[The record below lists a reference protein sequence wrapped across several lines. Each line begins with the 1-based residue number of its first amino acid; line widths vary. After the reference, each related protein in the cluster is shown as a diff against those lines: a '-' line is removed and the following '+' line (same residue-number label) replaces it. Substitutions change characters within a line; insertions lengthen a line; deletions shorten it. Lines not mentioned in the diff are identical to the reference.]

1 MSALMLS
8 ALDDL
13 QAVMF
18 KWKSQKSVIKPTL
31 KRRANGPN
39 YWYRVHLV
47 EDFGSDIAN
56 EFVTDHF
63 NNINLDNCVKW
74 VEKKLKDWP
83 NCNRMAHDMWDF
95 KHRKDAEKFI
105 TVFHLAWEQ

>member
-1 MSALMLS
+1 MS

-18 KWKSQKSVIKPTL
+18 KWKDRLSVIKPTL

-39 YWYRVHLV
+39 YWYRLRLV
-47 EDFGSDIAN
+47 DE
-56 EFVTDHF
+56 TDEGNPNTWYNQQF
-63 NNINLDNCVKW
+63 DDCVNW
-74 VEKKLKDWP
+74 TTEKLQDWP
-83 NCNRMAHDMWDF
+83 DCKRMSHDMWDF

-105 TVFHLAWEQ
+105 TLFHLSWQQ

>member
-1 MSALMLS
+1 MS

-18 KWKSQKSVIKPTL
+18 KWKERLSVIKPTL

-39 YWYRVHLV
+39 YWYRLRLV
-47 EDFGSDIAN
+47 DE
-56 EFVTDHF
+56 TDEGNPNTWYNQQF
-63 NNINLDNCVKW
+63 DDCVNW
-74 VEKKLKDWP
+74 TTEKLQDWP
-83 NCNRMAHDMWDF
+83 DCKRMSHDMWDF

-105 TVFHLAWEQ
+105 TLFHLSWQQ

>member
-1 MSALMLS
+1 MS

-18 KWKSQKSVIKPTL
+18 KWKDRDSVIKPTL

-39 YWYRVHLV
+39 YWYRLRLV
-47 EDFGSDIAN
+47 DE
-56 EFVTDHF
+56 TDEGTPNTWYNQQF
-63 NNINLDNCVKW
+63 DECVNW
-74 VEKKLKDWP
+74 TTEKLQDWP
-83 NCNRMAHDMWDF
+83 NCKRMSHDMWDF

-105 TVFHLAWEQ
+105 TLFHLSWQQ

>member
-1 MSALMLS
+1 VS

-18 KWKSQKSVIKPTL
+18 QWKDRLSVIKPTL

-39 YWYRVHLV
+39 YWYRLQLV
-47 EDFGSDIAN
+47 DE
-56 EFVTDHF
+56 TDEGNPNTWYNQQF
-63 NNINLDNCVKW
+63 DDCVNW
-74 VEKKLKDWP
+74 TTEKLQDWP
-83 NCNRMAHDMWDF
+83 DCKRMSHDMWDF

-105 TVFHLAWEQ
+105 TLFHLSWQQ

>member
-1 MSALMLS
+1 VS

-18 KWKSQKSVIKPTL
+18 KWKDRLSVIKPTL

-39 YWYRVHLV
+39 YWYRLRLV
-47 EDFGSDIAN
+47 DE
-56 EFVTDHF
+56 TDEGNPNTWYNQQF
-63 NNINLDNCVKW
+63 DDCVNW
-74 VEKKLKDWP
+74 TTEKLQDWP
-83 NCNRMAHDMWDF
+83 DCKRMSHDMWDF

-105 TVFHLAWEQ
+105 TLFHLSWQQ

>member
-1 MSALMLS
+1 MS

-31 KRRANGPN
+31 HQRVDGPN
-39 YWYRVHLV
+39 YWYRLQLV
-47 EDFGSDIAN
+47 EETSDN
-56 EFVTDHF
+56 YVKHPGLTLDH
-63 NNINLDNCVKW
+63 CVKL
-74 VEKKLKDWP
+74 VEEKLRNWP
-83 NCNRMAHDMWDF
+83 NCNRMAWDIWDF

-105 TVFHLAWEQ
+105 TLFHLSWEQ

>member
-31 KRRANGPN
+31 HLRESNWWRIQ
-39 YWYRVHLV
+39 LV
-47 EDFGSDIAN
+47 E
-56 EFVTDHF
+56 ETDEEYVKHPGLTF
-63 NNINLDNCVKW
+63 DHCVKF
-74 VEKKLKDWP
+74 VEEKLKDWP
-83 NCNRMAHDMWDF
+83 NCKRMAHDMWDF

-105 TVFHLAWEQ
+105 TLFHLSWEQ